1 MASKEAKLRVN
12 EKFTLAKDMKDAKI
26 KVSVESIEKVDGKF
40 AYAISIYGLPRK
52 KDDDSIDSYRRIPKI
67 ANDWEELSA
76 YVKDVFSKSDEEII
90 KLCQEA

>member
-1 MASKEAKLRVN
+1 MASAEAKMKVS
-12 EKFTLAKDMKDAKI
+12 EKFNLAKDMKDAKI

-40 AYAISIYGLPRK
+40 SYFLSISGLPK
-52 KDDDSIDSYRRIPKI
+52 KKNDDYSDSYRRIPKI

-76 YVKDVFSKSDEEII
+76 YVKDVFNKSDEEII

>member
-1 MASKEAKLRVN
+1 MANPSVKEKVKAK
-12 EKFTLAKDMKDAKI
+12 FDLAKDVKESKI
-26 KVSVESIEKVDGKF
+26 KVSIESIEKVDGKF
-40 AYAISIYGLPRK
+40 AYSISIYGLPRK